1 MAVRRQPKGKKKA
14 VILLSGGI
22 DSVTTLYFAKS
33 QNYKSTAIIFD
44 YGQRHRREI
53 DSAKYIAKLTK
64 TDYYLIRSSFPWV
77 NSSLTKNNIKV
88 AQDRKL
94 GQRVIPLTYVSGRN
108 IIFLSYGFSL
118 AESIKAQSV
127 FLGAHV
133 QDYSGYPDCRPEFL
147 NNFQTAAN
155 SGMKSTKIRIVAPLI
170 NKSKRE
176 IIRMGL
182 DLGVPFEKTW
192 SCYVGERRPC
202 LRCDS
207 CRFRIQAFTDLG
219 MKDPALKS

>member
-77 NSSLTKNNIKV
+77 NSSLTKNNLMV
-88 AQDRKL
+88 AKNRKL
-94 GQRVIPLTYVSGRN
+94 GQGVIPLTYVSGRN